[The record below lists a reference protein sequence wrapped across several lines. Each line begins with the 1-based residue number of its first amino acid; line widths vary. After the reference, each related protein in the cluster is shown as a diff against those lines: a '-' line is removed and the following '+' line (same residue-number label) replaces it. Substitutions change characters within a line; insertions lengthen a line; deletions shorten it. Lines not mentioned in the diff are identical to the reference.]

1 LCQDAENLLALDDE
15 DVFGDFEDLETG
27 EVHKNNGEG

>member
-1 LCQDAENLLALDDE
+1 LLALDNDEEE

-27 EVHKNNGEG
+27 EVHKKADGMESK